1 MPKEDIMPNQDGGRK
16 KPRRPTPK
24 QPTRYNE
31 AKKLLAPVLIVAV
44 LFLGAIGMRGVFLH
58 RASATLGGP
67 YSLIDMHGHPLTER
81 QFKGRYTLI
90 YFGYT
95 HCIDVCPLTL
105 ASVTQALDIM
115 GKGSRQI
122 VPLFITVDPSRDTPD
137 VVADYVSHFSPDIVG
152 LTGTKSQIQAVIKN
166 FHVMARL
173 RGTSADHM
181 SSDYLMDHSSVL
193 YLMDG
198 DNRLVSVLPV
208 DTSPL
213 EIAERLRRLVP
224 AS

>member
-1 MPKEDIMPNQDGGRK
+1 MTKHGGGRK
-16 KPRRPTPK
+16 KPK
-24 QPTRYNE
+24 QLIQKQSTRFKN
-31 AKKLLAPVLIVAV
+31 AKKLIAPMSIIAV
-44 LFLGAIGMRGVFLH
+44 LFLGAIGMRGILLN

-67 YSLIDMHGHPLTER
+67 YTLIDMHGHPLTER
-81 QFKGRYTLI
+81 QFHGRYTLI

-105 ASVTQALDIM
+105 ATVTQALELM
-115 GKGSRQI
+115 GKASHQI
-122 VPLFITVDPSRDTPD
+122 VPLFITVDPSRDTPE
-137 VVADYVSHFSPDIVG
+137 VIADYVSHFSPDIVG
-152 LTGTKSQIQAVIKN
+152 LTGTESQIQSVVKS
-166 FHVMARL
+166 FHVMARR
-173 RGTSADHM
+173 RGTPADRV

-208 DTSPL
+208 DTSPQ
-213 EIAERLRRLVP
+213 EIATRLRRLVP

>member
-1 MPKEDIMPNQDGGRK
+1 MQNRNGGRRK
-16 KPRRPTPK
+16 IK
-24 QPTRYNE
+24 QPVQKQSARLSE
-31 AKKLLAPVLIVAV
+31 AKKRVAPVLIIAV
-44 LFLGAIGMRGVFLH
+44 LFLGAIGMRGIFLN
-58 RASATLGGP
+58 RASATLGGS
-67 YSLIDMHGHPLTER
+67 YTLIDMHGHPLTER
-81 QFKGRYTLI
+81 QFQGRYTLI

-105 ASVTQALDIM
+105 ATVTQALELM
-115 GKGSRQI
+115 GKASHQI
-122 VPLFITVDPSRDTPD
+122 VPLFITVDPSRDTPE

-152 LTGTKSQIQAVIKN
+152 LTGTESQIQAVIQS
-166 FHVMARL
+166 FHVMARR
-173 RGTSADHM
+173 RGSPADRM

-208 DTSPL
+208 DTSPQ
-213 EIAERLRRLVP
+213 EIATRLRRLVP

>member
-1 MPKEDIMPNQDGGRK
+1 MQNRNGGRRK
-16 KPRRPTPK
+16 IK
-24 QPTRYNE
+24 QPVQKQSARLSE
-31 AKKLLAPVLIVAV
+31 AKKRVAPVLIIAV
-44 LFLGAIGMRGVFLH
+44 LFLGAIGMRGIFLK
-58 RASATLGGP
+58 RASATLGGS
-67 YSLIDMHGHPLTER
+67 YTLIDMHGHPLTER
-81 QFKGRYTLI
+81 QFQGRYTLI

-105 ASVTQALDIM
+105 ATVTQALELM
-115 GKGSRQI
+115 GKASHQI
-122 VPLFITVDPSRDTPD
+122 VPLFITVDPSRDTPE

-152 LTGTKSQIQAVIKN
+152 LTGTESQIQAVIKS
-166 FHVMARL
+166 FHVMARR
-173 RGTSADHM
+173 RGSPADRM

-208 DTSPL
+208 DTSPQ
-213 EIAERLRRLVP
+213 EIATRLRRLVP

>member
-1 MPKEDIMPNQDGGRK
+1 MPNRNGGRRK
-16 KPRRPTPK
+16 IK
-24 QPTRYNE
+24 QPVQKQSARLSE
-31 AKKLLAPVLIVAV
+31 AKKRVAPVLIIAV
-44 LFLGAIGMRGVFLH
+44 LFLGAIGMRGIFLN
-58 RASATLGGP
+58 RASATLGGS
-67 YSLIDMHGHPLTER
+67 YTLIDMHGHSLTER
-81 QFKGRYTLI
+81 QFQGRYTLI

-105 ASVTQALDIM
+105 ATVTQALELM
-115 GKGSRQI
+115 GKASHQI
-122 VPLFITVDPSRDTPD
+122 VPLFITVDPSRDTPE

-152 LTGTKSQIQAVIKN
+152 LTGTESQIQAVIQS
-166 FHVMARL
+166 FHVMARR
-173 RGTSADHM
+173 RGSLADRM

-208 DTSPL
+208 DTSPQ
-213 EIAERLRRLVP
+213 EIATRLRRLVS

>member
-1 MPKEDIMPNQDGGRK
+1 MQNRNGGRRK
-16 KPRRPTPK
+16 IK
-24 QPTRYNE
+24 QPVQKQSARLSE
-31 AKKLLAPVLIVAV
+31 AKKRVAPVLIIAV
-44 LFLGAIGMRGVFLH
+44 LFLGAIGMRGIFLK
-58 RASATLGGP
+58 RASATLGGS
-67 YSLIDMHGHPLTER
+67 YTLIDMHGHPLAER
-81 QFKGRYTLI
+81 QFQGRYTLI

-105 ASVTQALDIM
+105 ATVTQALELM
-115 GKGSRQI
+115 GKASHQI
-122 VPLFITVDPSRDTPD
+122 VPLFITVDPSRDTPE

-152 LTGTKSQIQAVIKN
+152 LTGTESQIQAVIKS
-166 FHVMARL
+166 FHVMARR
-173 RGTSADHM
+173 RGSPADRM

-208 DTSPL
+208 DTSPQ
-213 EIAERLRRLVP
+213 EIATRLRRLVP

>member
-1 MPKEDIMPNQDGGRK
+1 MQNRNGGRRK
-16 KPRRPTPK
+16 IK
-24 QPTRYNE
+24 QPVQKQSARLSE
-31 AKKLLAPVLIVAV
+31 AKKRVAPVLIIAV
-44 LFLGAIGMRGVFLH
+44 LFLGAIGMRGIFLN

-67 YSLIDMHGHPLTER
+67 YTLIDMHGHPLTER
-81 QFKGRYTLI
+81 QFQGRYTLI

-105 ASVTQALDIM
+105 ATVTQALELM
-115 GKGSRQI
+115 GKVSHQI
-122 VPLFITVDPSRDTPD
+122 VPLFITVDPSRDTPE

-152 LTGTKSQIQAVIKN
+152 LTGTESQIQAVIKS
-166 FHVMARL
+166 FHVMARR
-173 RGTSADHM
+173 RGTPADRM

-208 DTSPL
+208 DTSPQ
-213 EIAERLRRLVP
+213 EIATRLRRLVP

>member
-1 MPKEDIMPNQDGGRK
+1 MPNRNGGRRK
-16 KPRRPTPK
+16 IK
-24 QPTRYNE
+24 QPVQKQSARLSE
-31 AKKLLAPVLIVAV
+31 AKKRVAPVLIIAV
-44 LFLGAIGMRGVFLH
+44 LFLGAIGMRGVFLN
-58 RASATLGGP
+58 RASATLGGS
-67 YSLIDMHGHPLTER
+67 YTLIDMHGHSLTER
-81 QFKGRYTLI
+81 QFQGRYTLI

-105 ASVTQALDIM
+105 ATVTQALGLM
-115 GKGSRQI
+115 GKASHQI
-122 VPLFITVDPSRDTPD
+122 VPLFITVDPSRDTPE

-152 LTGTKSQIQAVIKN
+152 LTGTESQIQAVIQS
-166 FHVMARL
+166 FHVMARR
-173 RGTSADHM
+173 RGSLADRM

-208 DTSPL
+208 DTSPQ
-213 EIAERLRRLVP
+213 EIATRLRRLVP